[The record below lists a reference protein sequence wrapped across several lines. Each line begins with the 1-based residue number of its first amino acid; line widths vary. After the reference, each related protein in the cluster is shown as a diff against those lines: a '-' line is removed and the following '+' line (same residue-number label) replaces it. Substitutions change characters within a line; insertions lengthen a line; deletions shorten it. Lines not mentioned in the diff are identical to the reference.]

1 MQVKYI
7 CDFCDMISSDIE
19 EMKIHEKGCF
29 DNPEAKS
36 CGTCCNKEED
46 FLGDRHF
53 FSCKNGKYKAKR
65 IIEIKFP
72 CDEWEREENEVY

>member
-46 FLGDRHF
+46 FL
-53 FSCKNGKYKAKR
+53 
-65 IIEIKFP
+65 EIGIFLVVKMGNIRRK
-72 CDEWEREENEVY
+72 ES